1 MKERLLPEPV
11 EALILVLLVFF
22 GILFFTLSAA
32 QFFIGD
38 KPIAEVESELTL
50 FFLFGEILFIVVP
63 LVYSY
68 KKNYSVKTLFRFNPI
83 SRETV
88 IFTIILGLSLVII
101 IDEIERL
108 ILMLVPIPEALQ
120 GLIEKLN
127 LTSTSDWVFFFL
139 GSVIFA
145 SVAEEG
151 LFRGFLQVTLESK
164 GDPTRAVVLSSV
176 CWALI
181 HINPVWAIPI
191 FILGVFLG
199 FVAWKTNSVWPA
211 IIIHSLNNF
220 MAMLFLSE
228 DFTASMNWYTMGD
241 HVSPF
246 ILIAAMGGV
255 YYSIKMIGQE

>member
-32 QFFIGD
+32 QLFIGD
-38 KPIAEVESELTL
+38 KPLAEVESQLTL
-50 FFLFGEILFIVVP
+50 FFLFGEILFIIVP

-68 KKNYSVKTLFRFNPI
+68 KKNYSIKTLFRFNPV
-83 SRETV
+83 SLDTV
-88 IFTIILGLSLVII
+88 IFTIILGLSLVIL

-108 ILMLVPIPEALQ
+108 IVLLVPIPESLQ
-120 GLIEKLN
+120 GLIEDLN
-127 LTSTSDWVFFFL
+127 LTSTQDWVLFFL

-145 SVAEEG
+145 AVAEEG

-164 GDPTRAVVLSSV
+164 GDPTRAVVLTSV

-199 FVAWKTNSVWPA
+199 YVAWKTQSVWPA

-220 MAMLFLSE
+220 IAILFLSDE
-228 DFTASMNWYTMGD
+228 FNAHMGWYTMGD
-241 HVSPF
+241 HVSPV
-246 ILIAAMGGV
+246 ILITAMGGV
-255 YYSIKMIGQE
+255 YYSIKMIGRQ